1 MAPCGDHLSEPVDV
15 PATGG
20 RWRSDLAG
28 AAFPRLQVAARFD
41 DETQAPGILL
51 GTFDPTGETDQ
62 ALEVVATPAEALRY
76 AAAIVAAVRLA
87 QSAEGA
93 RLRLVM

>member
-20 RWRSDLAG
+20 RFRFDMTG
-28 AAFPRLQVAARFD
+28 AVCPRLQVAARFD
-41 DETQAPGILL
+41 DDTQAPGILL
-51 GTFDPTGETDQ
+51 GVFDPTGDADQ

-93 RLRLVM
+93 RLRLVV